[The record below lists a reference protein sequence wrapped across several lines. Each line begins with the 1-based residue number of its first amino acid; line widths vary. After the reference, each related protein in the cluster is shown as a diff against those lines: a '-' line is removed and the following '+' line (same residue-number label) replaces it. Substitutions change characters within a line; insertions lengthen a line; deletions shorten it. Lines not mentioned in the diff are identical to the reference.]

1 VPPLNARDERQASG
15 HDRTRR
21 WGQFKTS
28 QWGQF
33 RPSFSEVITGRYQT
47 QEEAEAALLKITD
60 ARQGKTDV
68 DLPWLQM
75 PGDQVQAAYV
85 EKRTLP
91 GIA

>member
-1 VPPLNARDERQASG
+1 MASHVSYMVKVMIVG
-15 HDRTRR
+15 R
-21 WGQFKTS
+21 K
-28 QWGQF
+28 
-33 RPSFSEVITGRYQT
+33 EVITGRYQT